1 VYVTRQPL
9 EGPGEGPVRTAL
21 VSAPPVDATDP
32 TGCGDV
38 FGATC
43 CARLLAGDPVEDA
56 VRTATRAAARNAI
69 YRGATGL
76 AAHLR
81 GELVGV

>member
-1 VYVTRQPL
+1 
-9 EGPGEGPVRTAL
+9 
-21 VSAPPVDATDP
+21 
-32 TGCGDV
+32 V

-43 CARLLAGDPVEDA
+43 CARLLAGDAVEDA
-56 VRTATRAAARNAI
+56 VRIANRAAARNAT

-81 GELVGV
+81 GELVGA